1 MDLREERST
10 NIMQIV
16 GDLKKMDSIEEVVDV
31 RGMSDGFTVFLRGVD
46 GNAYEIQIRPA
57 SLAQGHDEV
66 RGADKYA
73 DRKKKRMEELR
84 KSFGYGDD

>member
-10 NIMQIV
+10 NIMQII
-16 GDLKKMDSIEEVVDV
+16 GDLRKGESIEEIVDV
-31 RGMSDGFTVFLRGVD
+31 RGMSDGFTVFVRGVD

-66 RGADKYA
+66 RGAGKYA
-73 DRKKKRMEELR
+73 ERKKLR
-84 KSFGYGDD
+84 QDQMRKDLGMD